1 MGFQRIRNAGRAG
14 ALAAATLAAG
24 AVQIGGALAHPGHEG
39 PSGALHFVASPFHAV
54 LLAGA
59 VIGGIALSVAARR
72 SVARRKQAEARKR

>member
-1 MGFQRIRNAGRAG
+1 LLQRRRLRRAQVVFMGRSTRRDHQRR
-14 ALAAATLAAG
+14 
-24 AVQIGGALAHPGHEG
+24 LAHPGHEG